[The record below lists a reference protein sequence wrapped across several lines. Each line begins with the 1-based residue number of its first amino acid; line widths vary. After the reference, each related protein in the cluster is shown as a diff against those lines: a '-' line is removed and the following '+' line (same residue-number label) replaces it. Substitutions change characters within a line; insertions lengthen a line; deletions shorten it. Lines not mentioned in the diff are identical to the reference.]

1 MKRGAFMFALERQK
15 RILELL
21 SQEGAVSVSRL
32 SAELGVTEETVRR
45 DLEKLEGQ
53 NRLKRTHGGAVPVD
67 ENTYEASLEKRKST
81 NVEAKQKMAK
91 IAAAQVNEG
100 DTIFLD
106 ASTTTF
112 FMAKELKGMRNIT
125 VITNSLRV
133 VVELEGSEFIKVISV
148 GGILSHNQSF
158 VGTLAENSIADN
170 YVASKVFFSSKG
182 ITAESGILE
191 SNEQEC
197 GIKQKMLKNSRH
209 KYYLC
214 DKSKMGSV
222 GFVKLAPVSDIDCLI
237 TDKAPDGDLKL
248 KFEEYEIEVI
258 TME

>member
-15 RILELL
+15 KIMELL
-21 SQEGAVSVSRL
+21 LREGAVSVSRL
-32 SAELGVTEETVRR
+32 SNELGVTEETVRR
-45 DLEKLEGQ
+45 DLEKLEKQ
-53 NRLKRTHGGAVPVD
+53 NSLKRTHGGAVPVD

-91 IAAAQVNEG
+91 IAAKQVNEG

-112 FMAKELKGMRNIT
+112 FMARELKTMRNIT

-133 VVELEGSEFIKVISV
+133 IVELDGCEGIKVISV
-148 GGILSHNQSF
+148 GGVLSHNQSF

-182 ITAESGILE
+182 ITAEGGILE

-197 GIKQKMLKNSRH
+197 GIKKRMLKNSRH
-209 KYYLC
+209 KYYMC

-222 GFVKLAPVSDIDCLI
+222 GFVKLAPIEEINFLI
-237 TDKAPDGDLKL
+237 TEQMPDGDLKA
-248 KFEEYEIEVI
+248 KFDEYEIEI
-258 TME
+258 IIE